1 MFFFFLPITGTKMTN
16 PSCVQVVTCIIADIS
31 IMKREHII
39 VRRVNYYE
47 VIRPGIVNSLFL

>member
-1 MFFFFLPITGTKMTN
+1 MTN